1 MLAQMAIFS
10 KSCSWHRS
18 WSRNMEQRTTTFT
31 NIEPTTMASSEKW
44 TRPTTHS
51 MNHPATMPTSPLEST
66 NLTLRSHRWSCSWV
80 LHFFSMGRILL
91 RISFARLVYYKHIT
105 AINNYTGWNASGLL
119 AGEEKRLKSLNGGW
133 RKVPSSVASGR
144 RHKSIAWTTFIAC
157 FFLRVSTGMAGWGL
171 VVHWDCLWQEP
182 SWAEALF
189 GVYPK
194 EIKEIHWN
202 LKCVTRQPIT
212 SITVCAD

>member
-1 MLAQMAIFS
+1 
-10 KSCSWHRS
+10 
-18 WSRNMEQRTTTFT
+18 
-31 NIEPTTMASSEKW
+31 
-44 TRPTTHS
+44 
-51 MNHPATMPTSPLEST
+51 
-66 NLTLRSHRWSCSWV
+66 
-80 LHFFSMGRILL
+80 MGRILL
-91 RISFARLVYYKHIT
+91 RILFAQLVVYYRHIT
-105 AINNYTGWNASGLL
+105 AKNNYAGWNASGLL

-189 GVYPK
+189 EVYPQRNK
-194 EIKEIHWN
+194 GDS
-202 LKCVTRQPIT
+202 LKLEMCNKATYHLHHCLCWLGFQFSRLG
-212 SITVCAD
+212 S

>member
-1 MLAQMAIFS
+1 
-10 KSCSWHRS
+10 
-18 WSRNMEQRTTTFT
+18 
-31 NIEPTTMASSEKW
+31 MASSEKW
-44 TRPTTHS
+44 TRLTTHS
-51 MNHPATMPTSPLEST
+51 MNHLATMPTSPLEST
-66 NLTLRSHRWSCSWV
+66 NLTLRSHRWSYSWV
-80 LHFFSMGRILL
+80 LHFFSMGRIL
-91 RISFARLVYYKHIT
+91 FARLLYYKHIT

-144 RHKSIAWTTFIAC
+144 RHKLNAWSTSSAS

-182 SWAEALF
+182 SWDEALF
-189 GVYPK
+189 WVYPK

-212 SITVCAD
+212 SITVFAD